1 MKKTQ
6 SQSSAFSNFFL
17 SLLILIASYLIA
29 GTVTENRAAGEAR
42 AALPVQMM
50 RMVSITHA
58 RPVLGARGLTIAF
71 LLSTEMA
78 SSVNTELETLR

>member
-1 MKKTQ
+1 M
-6 SQSSAFSNFFL
+6 SLNFIFS
-17 SLLILIASYLIA
+17 YCWDLIA
-29 GTVTENRAAGEAR
+29 GTVTEKRAAGEAR

>member
-1 MKKTQ
+1 MKK
-6 SQSSAFSNFFL
+6 AKFSKL
-17 SLLILIASYLIA
+17 SLLKVNVFEFSYLNTDLIA
-29 GTVTENRAAGEAR
+29 GTVTEKRAAGEAR

-58 RPVLGARGLTIAF
+58 RPVLGASGLTIAF

>member
-1 MKKTQ
+1 M
-6 SQSSAFSNFFL
+6 
-17 SLLILIASYLIA
+17 
-29 GTVTENRAAGEAR
+29 AAGEAR

>member
-1 MKKTQ
+1 MKKTDFPNF
-6 SQSSAFSNFFL
+6 SQLIVLSSFYISH
-17 SLLILIASYLIA
+17 LIA
-29 GTVTENRAAGEAR
+29 GTVTEKRAAGEAR
-42 AALPVQMM
+42 AALPVQMR
-50 RMVSITHA
+50 RMVRMTQA

>member
-6 SQSSAFSNFFL
+6 SQSSAFSIFFL

-29 GTVTENRAAGEAR
+29 GTVTENKAAGEAR